1 MSEYVWID
9 KEQAKR
15 IHDHE
20 ISMTGGSFG
29 LRDEGLLESA
39 INRPRNLYAYGSPDV
54 FELAAAYAEGISQN
68 HSFIDGNKRTAYQVA
83 NVFLE
88 SNGRLLSPE
97 ADNEYYGVFVKLA
110 SGNLS
115 SEELANFYRDH
126 SRPLEQSQTREPI
139 QQTSSQVV
147 GGKTMPILETILA
160 GAAAPE
166 IVEDTAA
173 SIREGVGA
181 IAKTAASEVAP
192 QGEQTA
198 ELNRQE
204 TPEERGK
211 RFKEMM
217 EDARRANEEDQENE
231 IDQTQEHVRGGRGR

>member
-1 MSEYVWID
+1 
-9 KEQAKR
+9 
-15 IHDHE
+15 
-20 ISMTGGSFG
+20 
-29 LRDEGLLESA
+29 
-39 INRPRNLYAYGSPDV
+39 
-54 FELAAAYAEGISQN
+54 
-68 HSFIDGNKRTAYQVA
+68 
-83 NVFLE
+83 
-88 SNGRLLSPE
+88 
-97 ADNEYYGVFVKLA
+97 
-110 SGNLS
+110 
-115 SEELANFYRDH
+115 
-126 SRPLEQSQTREPI
+126 
-139 QQTSSQVV
+139 
-147 GGKTMPILETILA
+147 MPILETILA